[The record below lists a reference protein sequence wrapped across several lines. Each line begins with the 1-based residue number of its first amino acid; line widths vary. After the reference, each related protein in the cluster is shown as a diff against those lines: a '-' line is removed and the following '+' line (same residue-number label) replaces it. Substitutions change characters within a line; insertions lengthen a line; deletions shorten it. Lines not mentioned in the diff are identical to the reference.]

1 MIPMPPV
8 QYLRGKGNIIE
19 VAITGMKLDDGRVAF
34 GFAYRSYNDP
44 PDKAIGGYLATKRA
58 VGMVH
63 AADNGVIGIYRDA
76 HTPLCG
82 LVVKAFLGAP
92 ETLIEELKYLN
103 PRYEGLS
110 AKVQKIVTGMNRNIK
125 EFRNELAKEE

>member
-1 MIPMPPV
+1 MIPVPPV
-8 QYLRGKGNIIE
+8 QYLRGEGNLIE
-19 VAITGMKLDDGRVAF
+19 VAITGIKLNDGRVAF

-44 PDKAIGGYLATKRA
+44 PDKAIGGYLAIKRA

-82 LVVKAFLGAP
+82 NIVKAFLGSPTALV
-92 ETLIEELKYLN
+92 ESLTYLN
-103 PRYEGLS
+103 PRYSGLS
-110 AKVQKIVTGMNRNIK
+110 AKVQKIITGMENR
-125 EFRNELAKEE
+125 